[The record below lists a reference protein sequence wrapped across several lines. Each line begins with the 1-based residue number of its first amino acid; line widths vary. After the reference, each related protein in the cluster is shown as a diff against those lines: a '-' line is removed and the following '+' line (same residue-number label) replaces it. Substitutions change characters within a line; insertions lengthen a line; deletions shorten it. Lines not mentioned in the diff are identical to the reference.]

1 MDKELTI
8 KYQEYDSISEL
19 NSADQKLMQQAIKA
33 TEGAYAPYSHFQV
46 GAALRL
52 SDGTVVTGANQEN
65 AAYPSGLCAERTAIF
80 AASTQRPDLRSYDAI
95 AIVGRNAEGQ
105 LCEASPCGAC
115 RQVLMEFEQHQ
126 RHDLRVLCL
135 LGNGRVREVEN
146 VASLLPF
153 SFEF

>member
-1 MDKELTI
+1 MNKELTI

-19 NSADQKLMQQAIKA
+19 NSADQELMQQAIKA
-33 TEGAYAPYSHFQV
+33 AEGAYAPYSHFQV

-52 SDGTVVTGANQEN
+52 SDGTVVAGANQEN

-80 AASTQRPDLRSYDAI
+80 AASAQRPDLRSYDAI

-135 LGNGRVREVEN
+135 LENGRVREVEN